1 MALRLEDV
9 SLQVSKMSIR
19 FSWDHQ
25 HLIKETT
32 AELNMLWEKL
42 LRVWLER
49 NVSFREKDQ
58 FGVLIHNCID
68 FISKTKFSLLGVITA
83 NGTYMS
89 IIKQNEYLLAQYL
102 DILPV
107 LFILDQ
113 YNLSGTLT
121 FDLT

>member
-19 FSWDHQ
+19 VSWDHQ

-32 AELNMLWEKL
+32 AELNMLWKKL

-58 FGVLIHNCID
+58 FGVLMHNY
-68 FISKTKFSLLGVITA
+68 G
-83 NGTYMS
+83 
-89 IIKQNEYLLAQYL
+89 
-102 DILPV
+102 
-107 LFILDQ
+107 
-113 YNLSGTLT
+113 
-121 FDLT
+121 DLYI